1 MGKNVVGV
9 YTSSFE
15 AVKAIHSMRQDGI
28 ERKHICVLSNDD
40 YGANIIEEKTG
51 VDVEHD
57 FNSSLEKRHLWKD
70 LKSIF
75 SAESKS
81 HSGCSDYLLEIGMS
95 ESEAEQYAG
104 EVEVGKFLVL
114 VDSEYGRQRRG
125 GFLTGNMMEPS
136 TNVLETNSRS
146 ERVKEY
152 EEEDDPF
159 YRH

>member
-40 YGANIIEEKTG
+40 YGATIIEEKTG

-70 LKSIF
+70 LKSSFQLKVNRIQAVQIIYLKLVCLNQRP
-75 SAESKS
+75 SNMQVRLKS
-81 HSGCSDYLLEIGMS
+81 GNSLSLLTVNM
-95 ESEAEQYAG
+95 AG
-104 EVEVGKFLVL
+104 KEEVDF
-114 VDSEYGRQRRG
+114 
-125 GFLTGNMMEPS
+125 
-136 TNVLETNSRS
+136 
-146 ERVKEY
+146 
-152 EEEDDPF
+152 
-159 YRH
+159 